1 MCQNLNRSNVPIH
14 ETPFLQGSISYTRH
28 ICRVSHTQMS
38 PIACGARLYV
48 RDQAYMPSTRY
59 NFSILMLW
67 HNFFATMTKAF
78 FLSQHT
84 FLFKRK
90 GEGRDTIDTKEK
102 VYFENYIKSRMKK
115 KYE

>member
-1 MCQNLNRSNVPIH
+1 
-14 ETPFLQGSISYTRH
+14 
-28 ICRVSHTQMS
+28 
-38 PIACGARLYV
+38 
-48 RDQAYMPSTRY
+48 
-59 NFSILMLW
+59 MLW
-67 HNFFATMTKAF
+67 HNFFATMTEAF

-90 GEGRDTIDTKEK
+90 GEGRDIIDTKEK